1 MKRFSEFTDYNLQFI
16 DYMSGRS
23 WGWVDGLGKKPLLY
37 SYLCNYPKQA
47 TFKKRLMYLRS
58 IPTEKTV
65 KGKLHMLLIAVSPV
79 YKSTFLDDRR
89 MALHLEM
96 DRRGVKRREFHIFE

>member
-47 TFKKRLMYLRS
+47 TFKKRLMHLRS

-65 KGKLHMLLIAVSPV
+65 KGKLHMLLIAFSPV

>member
-1 MKRFSEFTDYNLQFI
+1 
-16 DYMSGRS
+16 
-23 WGWVDGLGKKPLLY
+23 
-37 SYLCNYPKQA
+37 
-47 TFKKRLMYLRS
+47 
-58 IPTEKTV
+58 
-65 KGKLHMLLIAVSPV
+65 MLLIAVSPV